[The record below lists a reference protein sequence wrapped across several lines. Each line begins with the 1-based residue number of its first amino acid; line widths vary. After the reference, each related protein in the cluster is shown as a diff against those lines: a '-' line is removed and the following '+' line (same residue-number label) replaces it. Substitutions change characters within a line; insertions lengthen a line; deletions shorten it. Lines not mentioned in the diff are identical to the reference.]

1 VLKNN
6 KLPYKIMKY
15 NQFFPAIIIS
25 LLFTNNIQA
34 QTINHVQ
41 EVVSHL
47 VGIMDTS
54 AQSQVNYQRV
64 NVQMTTCKVTLKDDL
79 NSVYLYQ
86 EQALATKLNQ
96 PYRQRILKIIPLAN
110 NLVESKAYKLKN
122 KTQFINFCNQ
132 LKDNKILAKNDLT
145 ESVCSVFLR
154 PVVTIYIGET
164 PPEGCVANVRG
175 AVKITNKIILHS
187 QGMDTFDQGFDAEG
201 KQVWGAVNDSYQF
214 RWVKK

>member
-1 VLKNN
+1 
-6 KLPYKIMKY
+6 MKY
-15 NQFFPAIIIS
+15 TQIFTTLIIS
-25 LLFTNNIQA
+25 LLFTNNSQA

-54 AQSQVNYQRV
+54 AQSQVNSKRV
-64 NVQMTTCKVTLKDDL
+64 NVQMTTCKVQLKDEV

-86 EQALATKLNQ
+86 EQALATKLDQ
-96 PYRQRILKIIPLAN
+96 PYRQRILKIISLEN
-110 NLVESKAYKLKN
+110 NQVESKAYKLTN
-122 KTQFINFCNQ
+122 ETQFINFCNQ
-132 LKDNKILAKNDLT
+132 SESNKILQKTDLT
-145 ESVCSVFLR
+145 ESICSVFLR

-164 PPEGCVANVRG
+164 PPEGCSANVRG